1 MNITKE
7 EKLDAKIKELKE
19 CQAKNNLNS
28 CMKCDLFLN
37 CSLRSEYVLSVY
49 HSMNENMNDGG
60 FDFN

>member
-1 MNITKE
+1 MMSKE
-7 EKLDAKIKELKE
+7 QKFEDKLKELQE
-19 CQAKNNLNS
+19 CQAKNSLDS

-37 CSLRSEYVLSVY
+37 CSLRSEYVLSAY

>member
-1 MNITKE
+1 MFNQ
-7 EKLDAKIKELKE
+7 EKLDLKIKDLQE

-37 CSLRSEYVLSVY
+37 CSLRSEYVLATY
-49 HSMNENMNDGG
+49 QSMNEDMKQGG

>member
-1 MNITKE
+1 MMSKE
-7 EKLDAKIKELKE
+7 QKFEDKLKELQE
-19 CQAKNNLNS
+19 CQAKNSLDS

-49 HSMNENMNDGG
+49 QSMNEDMKQGG

>member
-1 MNITKE
+1 MSKE
-7 EKLDAKIKELKE
+7 QKFEDKLKELQE
-19 CQAKNNLNS
+19 CQANNSLDS

-37 CSLRSEYVLSVY
+37 CSLRSEYVLSAY

>member
-1 MNITKE
+1 MMSKE
-7 EKLDAKIKELKE
+7 QKFEDKLKELQE
-19 CQAKNNLNS
+19 CQAKNSLDS

-49 HSMNENMNDGG
+49 HSMNEDMNDGG

>member
-1 MNITKE
+1 MNKE
-7 EKLDAKIKELKE
+7 VELDLKIKELKE
-19 CQAKNNLNS
+19 CQANNSLDS

-37 CSLRSEYVLSVY
+37 CSLRSEYVLSAY